1 MDPWG
6 SGCSSPVSLRHLRV
20 PFVTGHSV
28 FTQDSP
34 GIVTCLDEAQHG
46 FESGD
51 FVSFSEVQGMHE
63 LNSMD
68 PVEIKV
74 LGMSSQR
81 LSET

>member
-1 MDPWG
+1 MLPI
-6 SGCSSPVSLRHLRV
+6 SLRHLKV
-20 PFVTGHSV
+20 ALVTGLYL

-51 FVSFSEVQGMHE
+51 LVSFSEVQGMHE
-63 LNSMD
+63 LNSMS

-74 LGMSSQR
+74 LGMPSQR